1 MMARVRK
8 LEVKELNEHQL
19 RLANEIGG
27 TRGGGPAVNGPWGLL
42 LRNPALCEIG
52 AKFGT
57 MLRDATS
64 APKRLSE
71 IAIAVVAR
79 HWTAQFEWY
88 AHAPQALRAG
98 VSKEVV
104 EAIRERRRPVFDK
117 RDEEAVY
124 DYVTELIATKKVG
137 DKTYQALIAQV
148 TQEQAIE
155 ITTIAGFYATVAMLI
170 VAFEVDLPE
179 GEKPQLPV

>member
-1 MMARVRK
+1 MARVRK
-8 LEVKELNEHQL
+8 LEPSELNEHQM
-19 RLANEIGG
+19 RLAKEIGG
-27 TRGGGPAVNGPWGLL
+27 TRGGGLSVNGPWGLL
-42 LRNPALCEIG
+42 LRNPALCERG
-52 AKFGT
+52 AAFGT

-64 APKRLSE
+64 VPKRLSE

-104 EAIRERRRPVFDK
+104 EAIRDRKQPVFDK
-117 RDEEAVY
+117 KDEEAAY
-124 DYVTELIATKKVG
+124 HYVTELITTKKVS
-137 DKTYQALIAQV
+137 DKTYQALLAHV

-155 ITTIAGFYATVAMLI
+155 LTTIAGFYATVAMLI
-170 VAFEVDLPE
+170 VAFDVDLPD

>member
-1 MMARVRK
+1 MARVRK
-8 LEVKELNEHQL
+8 LEVNELSEHQL

-27 TRGGGPAVNGPWGLL
+27 TRGGGPATGGPWGLL
-42 LRNPALCEIG
+42 LRNPALCEKG
-52 AKFGT
+52 AAFGT

-71 IAIAVVAR
+71 LAIAVVAR
-79 HWTAQFEWY
+79 FWTAQFEWY

-98 VSKEVV
+98 ISPEVI
-104 EAIRERRRPVFDK
+104 EAIRNRRRPVFDK
-117 RDEEAVY
+117 KDEEAVY
-124 DYVTELIATKKVG
+124 DYITELLETKKVSNS
-137 DKTYQALIAQV
+137 TYQALIAQV

-170 VAFEVDLPE
+170 VAFEADLPE
-179 GEKPQLPV
+179 GEKPQLPE